1 MDKYFLLYCI
11 THYHRCINFRPIAG
25 IINQHKKWEQSYQPN
40 KYVKPPTKPP
50 VNLNKYKYVKK
61 NEPSVI
67 IPVQRIAVSSKVL
80 INPNF
85 KASVHINPHFNP
97 ANQQPSTIHVNPKV
111 LNHQLTLNRVQTT
124 SEITLNTV
132 SNMCNVVKT
141 VTSQIVPKTSARKR
155 RSSIRS
161 KYKIVKSSVL
171 NTSAKCPQV
180 NKQFTVA
187 NKYKIDRRSTNSLNR
202 SIARKKIVKYGL
214 SDLVR
219 NKLFRNETWKKTK
232 VLNHFKVNNTALTN
246 ISGIMYRKSHTKLQK
261 VDKTVQKTVPVNKHN
276 MKQRRCL
283 VNIKGCKYVMD
294 SNKRTLKLI
303 ANNAINKKQPV
314 VKKISIKGVTYVQKS
329 KNTYVRRN
337 MSADNLR

>member
-1 MDKYFLLYCI
+1 MDKYLLLHCM
-11 THYHRCINFRPIAG
+11 THYHRCINFRIISG
-25 IINQHKKWEQSYQPN
+25 IINQHKKWEQSCQPN
-40 KYVKPPTKPP
+40 KYVKPPTKAPF
-50 VNLNKYKYVKK
+50 NFNKYKYVKK

-67 IPVQRIAVSSKVL
+67 IPVQSIAVSSKVL

-111 LNHQLTLNRVQTT
+111 LNHQLTLNRVQST
-124 SEITLNTV
+124 SAITFNTVPTV

-141 VTSQIVPKTSARKR
+141 VTVPKTSARKR

-180 NKQFTVA
+180 NKKFAVA
-187 NKYKIDRRSTNSLNR
+187 NKYKIDRRNTSSLNR
-202 SIARKKIVKYGL
+202 SVARKKIVKHGL

-219 NKLFRNETWKKTK
+219 NKLLRNETWKKTK

-261 VDKTVQKTVPVNKHN
+261 VDKTVQKTVAVNKHN

-303 ANNAINKKQPV
+303 ANNPKQPV

-337 MSADNLR
+337 ISTDNLR